1 MNKNC
6 KLCWII
12 LGLFF
17 AANVA
22 LLSLWWM
29 SSQKQSNRSR
39 GRDKTE
45 MKRFREHLESN
56 IGIDSMQ
63 FNEFNKL
70 RHVHFEQLKQ
80 TKVKIDSIEKLLRL
94 ETFTDNS
101 DSIKVYGLIDEIA
114 AFQKEVEMQNYIHYR
129 KLRSVCKSEE
139 QRKRLDSSF
148 KNLID
153 KKHGRHR
160 NRQRSG
166 RSK

>member
-17 AANVA
+17 AANVV

-29 SSQKQSNRSR
+29 SSQKKTDRSR
-39 GRDKTE
+39 GRGKME
-45 MKRFREHLESN
+45 MKRLRQHLESN
-56 IGIDSMQ
+56 IGIDSVQ
-63 FNEFNKL
+63 FDVFNKL
-70 RHVHFEQLKQ
+70 RHVHFEQLNH
-80 TKVKIDSIEKLLRL
+80 TKLKIDSIERLLRL

-101 DSIKVYGLIDEIA
+101 DSLKVYGLIDEIA
-114 AFQKEVEMQNYIHYR
+114 VYQKEVEMQNYIHYR

-139 QRKRLDSSF
+139 QRKRLDSNF

-160 NRQRSG
+160 NRYRSG